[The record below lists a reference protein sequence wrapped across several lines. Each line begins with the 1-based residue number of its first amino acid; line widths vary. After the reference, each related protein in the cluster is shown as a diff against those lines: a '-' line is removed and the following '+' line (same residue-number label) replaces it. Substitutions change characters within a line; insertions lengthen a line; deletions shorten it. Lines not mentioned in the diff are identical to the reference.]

1 MGAILTVST
10 IVILL
15 LIVLKIIKTIN
26 RIKALRE
33 RGINVSN
40 KNIFYKWVTNTF
52 LKNLPL

>member
-1 MGAILTVST
+1 MEAILTIST

-26 RIKALRE
+26 RIKSLRE